1 MDADKREESNG
12 VGAIFIVYMFTA
24 VMASDA
30 FVHPKESGPG
40 VSRHGGW
47 TCSIFLDADKR
58 EESNGVGAIFIF
70 GLFNMNRLLST
81 LVYYLQT
88 QCWDVHH
95 PQLIDTHIAKEV
107 EHGRMLGPLPDHLFP
122 LCHCDPIGQP
132 GKWRLICVLRGCSGT
147 EPG

>member
-1 MDADKREESNG
+1 MVEVGTVRLQLFRLLFHLLLDLSLNLRLPGLIWLCSCKLAAVMASDAFVHPKGTEAGHALFLDADKREESNG

-58 EESNGVGAIFIF
+58 EESNGVGAIFI
-70 GLFNMNRLLST
+70 
-81 LVYYLQT
+81 VYIWSL
-88 QCWDVHH
+88 
-95 PQLIDTHIAKEV
+95 
-107 EHGRMLGPLPDHLFP
+107 
-122 LCHCDPIGQP
+122 
-132 GKWRLICVLRGCSGT
+132 
-147 EPG
+147 